1 MKLSIQARRDLRT
14 EIKCIQSYLA
24 AGLITEKAASH
35 WLRAARRKAEHDR
48 REEGIEGL
56 SQEGENTH
64 DIELTLDWLFTT
76 TLPPRVAS
84 LIYKF
89 SWEHSLTEE
98 LETEAK
104 ILKLEYPGL
113 IQELLSGDYTLAD
126 WARFS

>member
-1 MKLSIQARRDLRT
+1 MKLSIQARRDLHT
-14 EIKCIQSYLA
+14 EIKCIRSYLE

-35 WLRAARRKAEHDR
+35 WLKVAHRKAKHDR

-56 SQEGENTH
+56 SQEGGNTH
-64 DIELTLDWLFTT
+64 AIEVTLDWLFTT
-76 TLPPRVAS
+76 TLPFRVAS

-89 SWEHSLTEE
+89 SWGHTLTEE
-98 LETEAK
+98 LESEAK
-104 ILKLEYPGL
+104 LLKLQYPGL